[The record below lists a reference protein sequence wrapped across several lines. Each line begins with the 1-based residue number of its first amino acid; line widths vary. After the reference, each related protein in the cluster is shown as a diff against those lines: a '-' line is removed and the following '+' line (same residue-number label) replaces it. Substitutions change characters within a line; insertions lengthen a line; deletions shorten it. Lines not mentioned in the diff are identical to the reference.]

1 MNKSALKQYAIDLD
15 LQIDHAAERGISDA
29 LKFKSYLKEEK
40 ELAKSQRI
48 NKPIEVNTHGAWR
61 YWFSET
67 ELGGCNGIQNAF
79 VKFTNCLS
87 GKDQDPAYHE
97 LLKKVSEITK
107 NS

>member
-1 MNKSALKQYAIDLD
+1 MDKSALKQYAIDLE
-15 LQIDHAAERGISDA
+15 LEIDRAANNGVADA

-40 ELAKSQRI
+40 ELAKSQKI

-67 ELGGCNGIQNAF
+67 ELGGCNAIQNAF
-79 VKFTNCLS
+79 VNFTNCLS
-87 GKDQDPAYHE
+87 GKDEDPSYQE